1 MPRVYVRKTDKGQVP
16 REVMERAIQAVK
28 EGMSVRKAA
37 KTYSIART
45 TLNNNLVKAKKDST
59 ATLEPNYKHSQ
70 IFNQEQETSL
80 ANYLEKCSGMFH
92 GLTTKNV
99 RTLAYEMAFLNRI
112 EVPATWTDNHI
123 AGREWL
129 FGFLRRHETLA
140 IRQPE
145 ATSLA
150 RATAFNR
157 ATVGAFFNILHDCL
171 EMIGASG
178 DRIFNLDETGVT
190 TVQKVPKVVA
200 TKGLKQVGQIT
211 SRERGE
217 LVTVCVIVSASGQ
230 TLPPAFVFPRKNFKE
245 FMMHGSPE
253 GSLVLVDSSG
263 WVTAANF
270 IKVMKHFITNVR
282 PSKDHQVALIMDN
295 HQSHLSY
302 EALSLAKENFIHIIT
317 LPPHTSN
324 KTQPLDRTVFGP
336 MKTHYNQL
344 ADSWMMRHVGKLITI
359 YQIAE
364 LAGTALTKAAT
375 PENVIS
381 GFRVSGVWPFDRDIF
396 SNVDYLPSDITDGPV
411 PEDNRAVDIA
421 PTVGPS
427 RSLSTSGEN
436 NHAVDIAPTVGPS
449 CSLSTS
455 GEDNRADDIAPTVA
469 QPVLLSTSGED
480 NHAVGEDNHAVDI
493 APTVDL
499 LRSLSSSGGSIGTS
513 LTAKVSTS
521 FSPPET
527 FRGYP
532 KAGPRSTSTKG
543 RKREG
548 QWWLH
553 LLQRWL

>member
-1 MPRVYVRKTDKGQVP
+1 M
-16 REVMERAIQAVK
+16 
-28 EGMSVRKAA
+28 
-37 KTYSIART
+37 
-45 TLNNNLVKAKKDST
+45 
-59 ATLEPNYKHSQ
+59 
-70 IFNQEQETSL
+70 
-80 ANYLEKCSGMFH
+80 
-92 GLTTKNV
+92 
-99 RTLAYEMAFLNRI
+99 
-112 EVPATWTDNHI
+112 
-123 AGREWL
+123 
-129 FGFLRRHETLA
+129 
-140 IRQPE
+140 
-145 ATSLA
+145 
-150 RATAFNR
+150 
-157 ATVGAFFNILHDCL
+157 
-171 EMIGASG
+171 
-178 DRIFNLDETGVT
+178 
-190 TVQKVPKVVA
+190 
-200 TKGLKQVGQIT
+200 
-211 SRERGE
+211 
-217 LVTVCVIVSASGQ
+217 TVCVIVSASGQ
-230 TLPPAFVFPRKNFKE
+230 TLSPAFVFPRKNFKE

-253 GSLVLVDSSG
+253 GSLGLVDSSG
-263 WVTAANF
+263 WMTAANF
-270 IKVMKHFITNVR
+270 VKVMTHFITNVR
-282 PSKDHQVALIMDN
+282 PSKDHQVVLIMDN
-295 HQSHLSY
+295 HQNHLSY

-317 LPPHTSN
+317 LPLHTSN

-344 ADSWMMRHVGKLITI
+344 ADSWTMRHVGKLITI

-396 SNVDYLPSDITDGPV
+396 SNVDYLPSDITDRPA

-455 GEDNRADDIAPTVA
+455 GVDNHAVDIAPTVGPSCPLSTSGEDNRAVDIAPTVA
-469 QPVLLSTSGED
+469 QPRLLSSSGED

-499 LRSLSSSGGSIGTS
+499 LRSLSSPGGSIGTS
-513 LTAKVSTS
+513 LTAKASTS

-543 RKREG
+543 RKRGKAMVATSTPEMAMIKKQHMVKMTAKQG
-548 QWWLH
+548 SSKAVTYKTSRAKATAKTNKVKRTIIEAGEEDSADSDHAFCNELSDGEDGGRPPIVLGNVTGELLH
-553 LLQRWL
+553 KYTLCEFCTSDTAKKHIKYMVGFVREDEDEDGDIEISFLRHSHKVANKFIMPNTADIGIVKRVQVKVFLPDPIGTGTTHRTKSGIVFNVAFGNLKLY

>member
-1 MPRVYVRKTDKGQVP
+1 MCRTFIGYPESVDNTHSAYLVVCSRMPRVYVRKTDKGQVP

-28 EGMSVRKAA
+28 EGMPVRKAA

-70 IFNQEQETSL
+70 IFNQDQETSL

-99 RTLAYEMAFLNRI
+99 RTLAYEMTFLNRI
-112 EVPATWTDNHI
+112 EVPATWIDNQI

-140 IRQPE
+140 IRQPA
-145 ATSLA
+145 ATSLDM
-150 RATAFNR
+150 ATAFNR
-157 ATVGAFFNILHDCL
+157 ATVGAFFNNLHDCL

-178 DRIFNLDETGVT
+178 DRISNLDETGVT

-200 TKGLKQVGQIT
+200 TKGLKQVGHDET
-211 SRERGE
+211 
-217 LVTVCVIVSASGQ
+217 
-230 TLPPAFVFPRKNFKE
+230 F
-245 FMMHGSPE
+245 H
-253 GSLVLVDSSG
+253 
-263 WVTAANF
+263 
-270 IKVMKHFITNVR
+270 
-282 PSKDHQVALIMDN
+282 HQC
-295 HQSHLSY
+295 
-302 EALSLAKENFIHIIT
+302 ET
-317 LPPHTSN
+317 
-324 KTQPLDRTVFGP
+324 TVFGP

-396 SNVDYLPSDITDGPV
+396 SNVDYLPSDITDRSA

-427 RSLSTSGEN
+427 C
-436 NHAVDIAPTVGPS
+436 P
-449 CSLSTS
+449 LSTS
-455 GEDNRADDIAPTVA
+455 GEDNRADDIAATVA
-469 QPVLLSTSGED
+469 QPRLLSTSGED

-493 APTVDL
+493 APTVYL
-499 LRSLSSSGGSIGTS
+499 LRSLSSSGGSIDTS
-513 LTAKVSTS
+513 LTAKASTS

-527 FRGYP
+527 FPGYP

-543 RKREG
+543 RKRGRAMVAISTPEMAMIKKQHMVKMTVKQG
-548 QWWLH
+548 SSKAVTDKTS
-553 LLQRWL
+553 RAKATAKTNKVKRTIIEAG